1 MSSIARFVMERSA
14 FAIVPLLGVVAWA
27 FHPTAS
33 GPAPVD
39 PWSAPAPSASQQV
52 AAMVDGVARDFG
64 IGTAQAAGGE
74 GQSAAFSYRK
84 ARIAE
89 SYASHGYRQAE
100 TARALG
106 TDVAGLRR
114 MLRQYGIIEW
124 PEGHK
129 GL

>member
-1 MSSIARFVMERSA
+1 MCRELSRRRKHVQHRPFRDGAFGLRHRPVAGRGGLGLPSDRER
-14 FAIVPLLGVVAWA
+14 
-27 FHPTAS
+27 
-33 GPAPVD
+33 
-39 PWSAPAPSASQQV
+39 QQV

>member
-1 MSSIARFVMERSA
+1 MSSIGRFLIERSA
-14 FAIVPLLGVVAWA
+14 FAIVPLLGVLAWGY
-27 FHPTAS
+27 HPAPS

-39 PWSAPAPSASQQV
+39 PWAAPAPSTSQQI
-52 AAMVDGVARDFG
+52 AAMVDGIGRDFG
-64 IGTAQAAGGE
+64 IGTAKAAAGDE
-74 GQSAAFSYRK
+74 QSAASAYRK

-100 TARALG
+100 TAKALG
-106 TDVAGLRR
+106 TDVPGLRR